1 MLPSFLSRAFTRP
14 HAFPLATLRSTLLPQ
29 THAFSTTPSRAA
41 TLMQVLRSPRVP
53 QRARHTTSPALKNRP
68 QMKAVCLKV
77 TTTKPKKPNSGERKI
92 ARVRLSSGKAVQAY
106 IPGEGEFMFLLF
118 W

>member
-1 MLPSFLSRAFTRP
+1 M
-14 HAFPLATLRSTLLPQ
+14 
-29 THAFSTTPSRAA
+29 
-41 TLMQVLRSPRVP
+41 
-53 QRARHTTSPALKNRP
+53 SPALKDRP

-106 IPGEGEFMFLLF
+106 IPGEGESCYTFCFRLLG
-118 W
+118 